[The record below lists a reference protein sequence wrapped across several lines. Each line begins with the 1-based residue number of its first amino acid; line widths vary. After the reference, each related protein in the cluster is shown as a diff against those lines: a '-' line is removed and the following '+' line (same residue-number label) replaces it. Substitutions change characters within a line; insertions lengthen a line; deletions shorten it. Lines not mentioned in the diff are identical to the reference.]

1 MCVQV
6 TQHLPIWWWEWSS
19 SHQCGSVLTLSECH
33 LCYDFQGSGWHPLC
47 SGPIHP
53 FPCSSPLIFFQCHH
67 LHSSTNLSVHP
78 RHTFHLCFLCY
89 SDFLSCP
96 VILRA
101 WEIFLC
107 VGCTLLFE
115 LPPASNSRHQPVH
128 CPLPVSE
135 GTHPLVHPSWP
146 LRPP

>member
-1 MCVQV
+1 M
-6 TQHLPIWWWEWSS
+6 
-19 SHQCGSVLTLSECH
+19 SHQCGSVLTISKCH
-33 LCYDFQGSGWHPLC
+33 LCYDFRGSGQHPLC

-53 FPCSSPLIFFQCHH
+53 FPCSNPLAFFQCHH

-78 RHTFHLCFLCY
+78 RHTFHLCLPCY

-96 VILRA
+96 VISRE

-107 VGCTLLFE
+107 VGHTLLFE
-115 LPPASNSRHQPVH
+115 LPPVSNSRHQPVH

-135 GTHPLVHPSWP
+135 GTHPLAHPLNLSIP
-146 LRPP
+146 HNHQTSVRFSTLPFF